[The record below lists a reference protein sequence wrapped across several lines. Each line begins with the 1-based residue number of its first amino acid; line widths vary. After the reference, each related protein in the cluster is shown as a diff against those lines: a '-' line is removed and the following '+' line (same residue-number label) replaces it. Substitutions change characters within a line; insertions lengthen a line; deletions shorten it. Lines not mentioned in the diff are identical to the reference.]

1 MTVLHAETERS
12 TPRASGFFSSLVP
25 MFLVRKPA
33 PLKVLDTETSLRKAI
48 ASSARCSCK
57 SGTCDRCERI
67 FMDVHHV
74 TA

>member
-1 MTVLHAETERS
+1 MTVLHAETEHD
-12 TPRASGFFSSLVP
+12 TPRASSFFSSLVP
-25 MFLVRKPA
+25 TFLIRKPA
-33 PLKVLDTETSLRKAI
+33 PLTMPDTETSLRKAI
-48 ASSARCSCK
+48 ANSTRCSCK